1 MKSPK
6 PPREGGSS
14 SRGAIRGGGGG
25 GGGGGLSVSVSSVVG
40 SGVRYAGAVSA
51 NDPTPSD
58 VNATGVVIAA
68 IESVIDVDA
77 VT

>member
-1 MKSPK
+1 M
-6 PPREGGSS
+6 
-14 SRGAIRGGGGG
+14 
-25 GGGGGLSVSVSSVVG
+25 SVSVSSVVG